1 MRAEQARAS
10 RLGRFRCPARFPRGS
25 LVRGFREELLA
36 GLRYALPRIAD
47 GSLLHQTRINGQSRS
62 SVGARFRA
70 PIRFGLRSR
79 SPDRIFSSSADRHP
93 VRLSHSSEQRISNW
107 GDDGARLQ
115 TATTRDISLPWH
127 MILLLPI
134 SSVLQC

>member
-36 GLRYALPRIAD
+36 GLRHALPRIAD

-62 SVGARFRA
+62 SVGALSGPYSFWVEEPEPRQDLQL
-70 PIRFGLRSR
+70 LR
-79 SPDRIFSSSADRHP
+79 
-93 VRLSHSSEQRISNW
+93 
-107 GDDGARLQ
+107 
-115 TATTRDISLPWH
+115 
-127 MILLLPI
+127 
-134 SSVLQC
+134 